1 MKKKILALLVTLT
14 LLCVACLTGC
24 NGCSS
29 ITKAVDKNVYGGS
42 GDTTVEIYIY
52 TDEGRLVWATK
63 CLRREYTLEAY
74 QSSYVLTIR
83 KNGETRHYIGGI
95 IEIIEATNGTTIDN

>member
-1 MKKKILALLVTLT
+1 MKKKILAVLVTLM
-14 LLCVACLTGC
+14 LLCVACFAGC
-24 NGCSS
+24 NGS

-42 GDTTVEIYIY
+42 GDTTVYIHIYNY
-52 TDEGRLVWATK
+52 EGRHIWATT
-63 CLRREYTLEAY
+63 CLRSEYALEAY

-83 KNGETRHYIGGI
+83 KNGETRHYVGGI